1 MRPTL
6 RNIAHPLPRLAP
18 LALLALLVLARGA
31 VAQQSAPPDYD
42 RWYAIE
48 IRGQKA
54 GHAHMVQQ
62 TAEDGRVTT
71 SSTMQFE
78 ISRSRMTATMEMVTA
93 FVESPGGELERV
105 EFSQSLGTGTTV
117 ESTYRF
123 EDGAIAKVSK
133 HMGQETRSRRDP
145 FDMEYLTPVEV
156 REHLVGRIDAGAEE
170 IKYVSVDPTS
180 GLKLTQTVSRVHG
193 PEKIRVYGR
202 EMVALKVTSVN
213 SATPS
218 VEVTEYLD
226 EQGVALKTDMKM
238 GAFPFRLTA
247 MTKEEAL
254 REGGEGGGD
263 GDGPELFTTTFVR
276 VDPPVDSPR
285 DVIAA
290 TFRLEVEQGELPGF
304 FSGGAHAFE
313 RLSETTGRVR
323 VDLDNPASAP
333 GKTLSDPRYTRPTTY
348 ANTEDTRIIR
358 LAQTAVKG
366 APADD
371 PMARADAAR
380 EFVYGF
386 VESKDLG
393 TGFATASEVCRT
405 ARGDCSEHAVLLA
418 ALLRAQRIPSRVI
431 SGLVYAD
438 AFAGRQSVFVY
449 HMWTQALMTID
460 GKPRWIDLDAT
471 LPPGKRM
478 DAMHIAVSSFDLTE
492 GELTA
497 SMTPV
502 VSLLGNLSV
511 GVESIS
517 RD

>member
-6 RNIAHPLPRLAP
+6 RNIAAP
-18 LALLALLVLARGA
+18 FALIALLASTRGVL
-31 VAQQSAPPDYD
+31 AQQSAPPDYD

-54 GHAHMVQQ
+54 GHAHMVQR
-62 TAEDGRVTT
+62 TGEDGRITT
-71 SSTMQFE
+71 SSTMKFE
-78 ISRSRMTATMEMVTA
+78 ISRSRISTTMEMVTT
-93 FVESPGGELERV
+93 FVESPDGELRRV
-105 EFSQSLGTGTTV
+105 EFEQSLGTGSSV
-117 ESTYRF
+117 ESNYRF
-123 EDGAIAKVSK
+123 EDGAIVKVSS
-133 HMGQETRSRRDP
+133 HMGQETESQRPP

-156 REHLVGRIDAGAEE
+156 REHLVRRIDDGATE
-170 IKYVSVDPTS
+170 IKYVSLDPTS
-180 GLKLTQTVSRVHG
+180 GLKLTQTVSKVHG
-193 PEKIRVYGR
+193 PEKIEVYGR

-238 GAFPFRLTA
+238 GAFPFRLIA
-247 MTKEEAL
+247 MTKAEAL
-254 REGGEGGGD
+254 REGEAGD
-263 GDGPELFTTTFVR
+263 QPDLFTPTFVK
-276 VDPPVDSPR
+276 VDPPVESPR
-285 DVIAA
+285 GVTAA
-290 TFRLEVEQGELPGF
+290 TFRLEVEEGELHEF
-304 FSGGAHAFE
+304 FTGGAHTFE
-313 RLSETTGRVR
+313 RLGETTGRVR
-323 VDLDNPASAP
+323 VDLGNPTAAP
-333 GKTLSDPRYTRPTTY
+333 GKALSDPRYSKPTTY

-358 LAQTAVKG
+358 LAQSAVKG

-371 PMARADAAR
+371 PLARAVAMR
-380 EFVYGF
+380 EFVYEF

-438 AFAGRQSVFVY
+438 AFAGARSVFVY

-460 GKPRWIDLDAT
+460 GEPRWIDLDAT
-471 LPPGKRM
+471 LPPGSRM

-511 GVESIS
+511 EVESIS